1 MALTVAQLAGRID
14 LDTWF
19 VAGESGADAVIEWA
33 HVCELSDPWHWIG
46 EGDLLMT
53 TGLGVPQAAEAQ
65 VEYVERLAEVGVVG
79 VAVGERMNA
88 PPLHPRMLKAAD
100 RRGLP
105 VLMTRRDIPFV
116 ALARAVAAANAEA
129 HLARIDQTE
138 RVYEVL
144 RRSSAEDLDLA
155 RLLDSLGDIVT
166 CPLLLLDPTNG
177 RSLVPG
183 MSIPNELASAL
194 STWRPGVLSEL
205 PATVELPGVNAVGI
219 VTMTPRPAL
228 LIASA
233 PSGALP
239 DTTVL
244 RHVAAAT
251 ALHQTRLYADRERS
265 LRLASSLLAQ
275 LLDQR
280 ISPAAARAPLA
291 AAGLGGATLVLGA
304 FVWPDGR
311 DDVHLVHHHLCDSAT
326 DHLMLSRPPVTY
338 VLLREDPLDVQGLVD
353 AVLPGVTLG
362 ISDAI
367 TSLSDLVTAQR
378 QAQWALR
385 RAQERRITLLRHSD
399 DLGESLFLPVDP
411 ADSRAIARRVLGTAL
426 DHDRDHAAH
435 LVDSLRVFLEEN
447 RSWLRASERLTI
459 HKQTLVYRMRRV
471 EELTDRNLSDTGDVA
486 ELWLAL
492 RAATSSGLVD
502 R

>member
-1 MALTVAQLAGRID
+1 M
-14 LDTWF
+14 
-19 VAGESGADAVIEWA
+19 
-33 HVCELSDPWHWIG
+33 
-46 EGDLLMT
+46 
-53 TGLGVPQAAEAQ
+53 
-65 VEYVERLAEVGVVG
+65 
-79 VAVGERMNA
+79 
-88 PPLHPRMLKAAD
+88 
-100 RRGLP
+100 
-105 VLMTRRDIPFV
+105 
-116 ALARAVAAANAEA
+116 
-129 HLARIDQTE
+129 
-138 RVYEVL
+138 
-144 RRSSAEDLDLA
+144 
-155 RLLDSLGDIVT
+155 
-166 CPLLLLDPTNG
+166 
-177 RSLVPG
+177 
-183 MSIPNELASAL
+183 
-194 STWRPGVLSEL
+194 
-205 PATVELPGVNAVGI
+205 
-219 VTMTPRPAL
+219 
-228 LIASA
+228 
-233 PSGALP
+233 
-239 DTTVL
+239 
-244 RHVAAAT
+244 
-251 ALHQTRLYADRERS
+251 
-265 LRLASSLLAQ
+265 
-275 LLDQR
+275 
-280 ISPAAARAPLA
+280 
-291 AAGLGGATLVLGA
+291 
-304 FVWPDGR
+304 
-311 DDVHLVHHHLCDSAT
+311 
-326 DHLMLSRPPVTY
+326 TY